1 MLTRLQDLE
10 ELAAKLL
17 ATARKLPPG
26 PSRHNALQLIGRFRV
41 QLICNAP
48 ICQYIRGRRRREHG
62 GPSPATEAE
71 YRAFF
76 AAAIEA
82 HADAIIVGDTAEN
95 FSKAQ
100 LIAELASARR
110 LPAAYTNG
118 EYVNVGGLLS
128 YGYEISD
135 SYRRATG
142 AERELFIRKSNSCV
156 VCVRLMAKD
165 RGGICLDN
173 FDWWSLNPDWSVV
186 DEQVRRLAPPHIDG
200 PSLVPDLWQ
209 RW

>member
-1 MLTRLQDLE
+1 MLTRLQELE

-128 YGYEISD
+128 YGYDISN
-135 SYRRATG
+135 SYRRAAGYVSDILKG
-142 AERELFIRKSNSCV
+142 AKPVGPSVLSANRVASDFER
-156 VCVRLMAKD
+156 RL
-165 RGGICLDN
+165 R
-173 FDWWSLNPDWSVV
+173 
-186 DEQVRRLAPPHIDG
+186 RRLASA
-200 PSLVPDLWQ
+200 SLP
-209 RW
+209 RFSSAPTR

>member
-1 MLTRLQDLE
+1 MQFIAEQHLV
-10 ELAAKLL
+10 AAKLV
-17 ATARKLPPG
+17 RKNG
-26 PSRHNALQLIGRFRV
+26 
-41 QLICNAP
+41 
-48 ICQYIRGRRRREHG
+48 
-62 GPSPATEAE
+62 
-71 YRAFF
+71 
-76 AAAIEA
+76 AA
-82 HADAIIVGDTAEN
+82 
-95 FSKAQ
+95 Q
-100 LIAELASARR
+100 
-110 LPAAYTNG
+110 
-118 EYVNVGGLLS
+118 
-128 YGYEISD
+128 
-135 SYRRATG
+135 TG